1 MKTLVNRYYYSFAEL
16 AEATGPFT
24 SITSFPAMLKRIYD
38 GVPTSSPTQIEQN
51 LFTKYL
57 WPEFY
62 ESPIFYFDV
71 EQKPWEAEVEPELE
85 DVQEAAEP
93 LVGRLYRWY
102 TESVDR
108 YDFLISQL
116 ESIKNTLLGPVKV
129 VSSASGTYSGTVSGN
144 GTNTG
149 TVKVESTTGETSS
162 THLTGT
168 VTGSGTNTGTVQV
181 ETNTGD
187 TSSTH
192 VTGTVTGSGTNT
204 GTVQVA
210 DSTNS
215 TTTVN
220 STTTRKESD
229 TPQSGIQSL
238 LDGYVSKAAQ
248 EIGNSTTGVTG
259 SGTSTTTNN
268 LANSTTSSTDNTTTV
283 TASGTA
289 SSTTTNNLAN
299 STTSLTDNTTAVT
312 ASGTVESTTTNNLAN
327 SNSSTNSGNTSDSST
342 VSNDFDTPIERFREI
357 QEKLRNLYAD
367 WANEFSKFVLQSAE

>member
-1 MKTLVNRYYYSFAEL
+1 MKTLINRYYYSFADL

-24 SITSFPAMLKRIYD
+24 SVTSFPAMLKRVYD

-62 ESPIFYFDV
+62 EAPIFYFDV
-71 EQKPWEAEVEPELE
+71 EQQPWEAEVEPELE

-108 YDFLISQL
+108 YTFLISQL

-129 VSSASGTYSGTVSGN
+129 VSSASGTYSGTVSGT
-144 GTNTG
+144 GSNTG
-149 TVKVESTTGETSS
+149 TVE
-162 THLTGT
+162 
-168 VTGSGTNTGTVQV
+168 V
-181 ETNTGD
+181 ETTTGD
-187 TSSTH
+187 TSSTR

-215 TTTVN
+215 TTTVS

-229 TPQSGIQSL
+229 TPQNGIQSL
-238 LDGYVSKAAQ
+238 LDGYISKAAQ
-248 EIGNSTTGVTG
+248 ETGSSTTGVTG

-268 LANSTTSSTDNTTTV
+268 LANSTTSSTDNTT
-283 TASGTA
+283 
-289 SSTTTNNLAN
+289 
-299 STTSLTDNTTAVT
+299 AVT
-312 ASGTVESTTTNNLAN
+312 ASGTVASTTTNNLAN

-342 VSNDFDTPIERFREI
+342 VSNDVDTPIERFREI